1 MLGLDQEVFLFGV
14 YEKKRKEWWL
24 CSSLSLFFQK
34 QKLAFLSKTKAGAR
48 GRFVLQSLLL
58 FSMDFTIIYKGLKKG
73 MRCLSGMNCD
83 L

>member
-1 MLGLDQEVFLFGV
+1 MLGLDQRVFLFGV

-24 CSSLSLFFQK
+24 CSSLSFF
-34 QKLAFLSKTKAGAR
+34 SKTKAGAR

-73 MRCLSGMNCD
+73 MRCLSGMNRD
-83 L
+83 P

>member
-1 MLGLDQEVFLFGV
+1 
-14 YEKKRKEWWL
+14 
-24 CSSLSLFFQK
+24 
-34 QKLAFLSKTKAGAR
+34 
-48 GRFVLQSLLL
+48 VLQSLLL